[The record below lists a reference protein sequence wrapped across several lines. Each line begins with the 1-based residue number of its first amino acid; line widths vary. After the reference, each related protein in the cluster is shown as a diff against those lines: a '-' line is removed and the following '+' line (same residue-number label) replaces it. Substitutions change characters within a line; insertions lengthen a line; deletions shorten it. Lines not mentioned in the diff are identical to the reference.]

1 MYYYNVYTIY
11 NIIIYIITSV
21 YSTVYITIIPIT
33 IYYCNNIITTQNYY
47 IESIILINYNI

>member
-47 IESIILINYNI
+47 IESVILINYNI